1 VAAPPFDKRLTP
13 QAGKKVATT
22 PTPVRPVAPP
32 SKVQRILGNPDQTL
46 ERVHV
51 GIYDALDR
59 MAQSLTAAN
68 INVANAQSTGAGVNA
83 YTTIKLASSAMPQR
97 RNLNFAGGAVVVDN
111 PVTGNTDVTIT
122 AGAIT
127 GTGDV
132 TWPATSGTAIT
143 TLARIPNDTPAVGD
157 ILFTGIST
165 PATPGAGLTRVWA
178 DTTVGHLRSRASSG
192 IFYST
197 ASGAGSLAPNVL
209 DGFTPSTGQ
218 FTSRQVAFSD
228 LTGVIAAAQLPA
240 FTGDVTKP
248 LGSTVQTLAN
258 IPNDTPMPGDLFTTV
273 ISTPATPSAGHGRAF
288 HLNLGGGLWG
298 FINSVGNVSNTIFPA
313 TALAHRWVTNVD
325 SGGFQVQSQPDF
337 SDLTGVIAAAQLPAF
352 TGDVTKPLGSTVQTL
367 ANIPNDVP
375 MVGDLL
381 VTLTAAPATPAAGKA
396 RVFADSTN
404 AIWNCINSA
413 GLTSITAYPATA
425 PAHQWLTG
433 LASNGAFTSSQPALS
448 DCTPASGGGTTN
460 FLRADYTWAAP
471 PGGGGGITAGTGDV
485 TFSGSGSVVTTLAN
499 IPHGTPAAGDISFAD
514 RAAVTG
520 GSAHSVLW
528 SDSTD
533 RVIKSNNGTSG
544 FTSVMPLVQSITAGQ
559 MVTGLATTGLFN
571 TAAINIPNDTVAA
584 GDILF
589 TNIAAPAT
597 PAAGKTR
604 VYVDSTSKN
613 LAAINDAGTIN
624 HGVQS
629 KAFAASNF
637 LTSVNDAGVFS
648 AAQPNFTDLA
658 GSAGAAQAPGR
669 LKSFQVLTSGA
680 GATYTRPAGIG
691 SLIIEAWGGGGGGG
705 GVAVSAAAKAGAGGG
720 GGAGAYCKVYV
731 PSPTATMTY
740 TIGTSGTA
748 GANTG
753 GTGGSGGN
761 TTITDATNTITCNS
775 GTGGLGATPA
785 AAPTV
790 TTFGAGGTFS
800 LSGAGW
806 TTLFSCTGNP
816 GSVGHCS
823 GTASTTGWGG
833 HGGTSGPGG
842 GPGQG
847 GPSGGT
853 GIAGTA
859 GSGPGA
865 GGGGGCNNAT
875 GTGAVTG
882 GAGSTGRIVVWEFS
896 S

>member
-1 VAAPPFDKRLTP
+1 MANPPFSKRFTAQP
-13 QAGKKVATT
+13 GKKAKST
-22 PTPVRPVAPP
+22 PGPTRPVSPP
-32 SKVQRILGNPDQTL
+32 NKVQRILGNPDQTL

-59 MAQSLTAAN
+59 LTQSVQAAN
-68 INVANAQSTGAGVNA
+68 VNVTNIQGPGAGLAA

-143 TLARIPNDTPAVGD
+143 TLARIPNDTPALGD
-157 ILFTGIST
+157 LLFTVISA
-165 PATPGAGLTRVWA
+165 PAAPVTAGRARVYV
-178 DTTVGHLRSRASSG
+178 D
-192 IFYST
+192 
-197 ASGAGSLAPNVL
+197 AGSGMLSVRATGVV
-209 DGFTPSTGQ
+209 TPSITVTPSQ
-218 FTSRQVAFSD
+218 FSSFWVNGLDNAGNLQYLQALFSNI
-228 LTGVIAAAQLPA
+228 GGSVSAAQLPA

-248 LGSTVQTLAN
+248 A
-258 IPNDTPMPGDLFTTV
+258 
-273 ISTPATPSAGHGRAF
+273 
-288 HLNLGGGLWG
+288 
-298 FINSVGNVSNTIFPA
+298 
-313 TALAHRWVTNVD
+313 
-325 SGGFQVQSQPDF
+325 
-337 SDLTGVIAAAQLPAF
+337 
-352 TGDVTKPLGSTVQTL
+352 GSTVQTL

-375 MVGDLL
+375 
-381 VTLTAAPATPAAGKA
+381 AAGDILFTNIA
-396 RVFADSTN
+396 LPANPGAGTCRLFADSTSGTFRSRDSTAAAASMAFNKPVVTSQWLNSFSQATGQFTSLGVNFTDLAGSLPNSQLATMPSLTLKGNNTGGTAIPSDLN
-404 AIWNCINSA
+404 AIQF
-413 GLTSITAYPATA
+413 TAMLNFFSSTL
-425 PAHQWLTG
+425 Q
-433 LASNGAFTSSQPALS
+433 GAV
-448 DCTPASGGGTTN
+448 PASGGGTTN
-460 FLRADYTWAAP
+460 FLRADGTWAAP
-471 PGGGGGITAGTGDV
+471 PGGGGGITGPLTGDV
-485 TFSGSGSVVTTLAN
+485 TTVGAGGTVTTLAN
-499 IPHGTPAAGDISFAD
+499 IPNDAPAVGDLLFTNIAAPSSPAAGKT
-514 RAAVTG
+514 RVY
-520 GSAHSVLW
+520 V
-528 SDSTD
+528 DS
-533 RVIKSNNGTSG
+533 TSG
-544 FTSVMPLVQSITAGQ
+544 FLASKNQFGSIGSVAFAQTAVASQWLKSFSTSTGAFTTTQPAFTDISGTLGSAQFGPLTGD
-559 MVTGLATTGLFN
+559 VTTSGYAATLK
-571 TAAINIPNDTVAA
+571 NIPTDTPAA

-624 HGVQS
+624 HGVQT
-629 KAFAASNF
+629 KAFTASNF

-740 TIGTSGTA
+740 TIGTSGSA
-748 GANTG
+748 GTNLG

-800 LSGAGW
+800 LTGAGW